1 MSLRSALFIVAAVLL
16 LSACSG
22 TPSADEDSPPVLA
35 EGDYLASSASTLE
48 IVDGTVVRLG
58 ITEGRF
64 TMSAGCNTLSFPF
77 QRSGDQLVAGLGE
90 TTLMGCV
97 TELADQDA
105 RLIGFIE
112 SGPVVS
118 SSPDGFTLTGADGAT
133 LVFVS
138 RAIADPDRAVEGTRW
153 VLDAVVDGDAA
164 VSAVGFDTVEL
175 VLNGG
180 TASVTTGCSMG
191 QASYAL
197 DGGNIVLGAL
207 ELTPASAGD
216 CAAGVAEAE
225 AALVAVFGGTASA
238 TVQADTLELRRS
250 GVGLNFREG

>member
-1 MSLRSALFIVAAVLL
+1 M
-16 LSACSG
+16 
-22 TPSADEDSPPVLA
+22 LA
-35 EGDYLASSASTLE
+35 EGDYQASSTSTFE

-58 ITEGRF
+58 IAEGTF
-64 TMSAGCNTLSFPF
+64 TISAGCNTLSFPF
-77 QRSGDQLVAGLGE
+77 QRSDDQLATGLGQ

-97 TELADQDA
+97 EELADQDA

-118 SSPDGFTLTGADGAT
+118 SSPDGFTLTGTDGAT

-175 VLNGG
+175 VFNGG
-180 TASVTTGCSMG
+180 TANVMTGCSMG
-191 QASYAL
+191 QASYSL

-207 ELTPASAGD
+207 ELAPASAGD
-216 CAAGVAEAE
+216 CSAGVSEAE

-238 TVQADTLELRRS
+238 TVQADSLELRRS
-250 GVGLNFREG
+250 GIALNFREG